1 MITVVTGPPCAG
13 KSFYV
18 RDMALDGDI
27 VVDMDLIAVALVV
40 DDIEQ
45 HDYSD
50 EVRSVARSAR
60 KAAVRE
66 ALRVGQVSRRN
77 VWIVHTRPTP
87 EWLRIYRSV
96 NARVKIVDPGRD
108 VCLSRLAERP
118 KSQHVR
124 TKKVIDEWYAGR

>member
-1 MITVVTGPPCAG
+1 MITIVTGPPCAG

-27 VVDMDLIAVALVV
+27 VVDMDLIAMALVV
-40 DDIEQ
+40 DDIES

-50 EVRSVARSAR
+50 EVRAVARSAR

-77 VWIVHTRPTP
+77 VWIVHTSPTA
-87 EWLRIYRSV
+87 EWSRIYRSV
-96 NARVKIVDPGRD
+96 NARVKVIDPGRD

-118 KSQHVR
+118 KGQHVR
-124 TKKVIDEWYAGR
+124 TKRVIDEWYVGR

>member
-1 MITVVTGPPCAG
+1 MITVVSGPPCAG
-13 KSFYV
+13 KSFYI
-18 RDMALDGDI
+18 RETALPGDI
-27 VVDMDLIAVALVV
+27 VVDMDVIASALVV
-40 DDIEQ
+40 DDIET

-50 EVRSVARSAR
+50 EVRAVARSAR

-77 VWIVHTRPTP
+77 VWIVHTRPSP

-96 NARVKIVDPGRD
+96 NARVKVINPGRD

-118 KSQHVR
+118 KGQHVR
-124 TKKVIDEWYAGR
+124 TKRVIDEWYAAG

>member
-13 KSFYV
+13 KSFYI
-18 RDMALDGDI
+18 REMALPGDI
-27 VVDMDLIAVALVV
+27 VVDMDVIASALVV

-50 EVRSVARSAR
+50 EVRAIARAAR

-66 ALRVGQVSRRN
+66 SLRVGQVSRRN
-77 VWIVHTRPTP
+77 VWIVHTRPTA
-87 EWLRIYRSV
+87 EWSRIYRSV
-96 NARVKIVDPGRD
+96 NARVKVIDPGRD

-118 KSQHVR
+118 RSQHVR
-124 TKKVIDEWYAGR
+124 TRRVIDEWYAGG

>member
-1 MITVVTGPPCAG
+1 MITVVSGPPCAG

-18 RDMALDGDI
+18 REMALPGDI
-27 VVDMDLIAVALVV
+27 VVDMDVIAMALVL
-40 DDIEQ
+40 DNIEA

-50 EVRSVARSAR
+50 EVRSVARAAR
-60 KAAVRE
+60 KGAIRE

-77 VWIVHTRPTP
+77 VWIVHTHPTP
-87 EWLRIYRSV
+87 EWSRIYRSV
-96 NARVKIVDPGRD
+96 NARVKVVDPGRD

-124 TKKVIDEWYAGR
+124 TRRVIDEWYNR